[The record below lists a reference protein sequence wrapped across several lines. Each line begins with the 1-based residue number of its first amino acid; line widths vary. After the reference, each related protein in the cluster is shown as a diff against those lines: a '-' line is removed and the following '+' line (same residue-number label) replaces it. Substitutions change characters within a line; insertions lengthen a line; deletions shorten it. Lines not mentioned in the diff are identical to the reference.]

1 MRIWSPQA
9 MEIMN
14 MAQKK
19 ASAMKHAELDPLHLL
34 WAFLRE
40 ATQPGENVTR
50 AAWLQLRFGLSWK
63 FHDKVRWTCFTPYS
77 KPVSSKK

>member
-34 WAFLRE
+34 WAFLR
-40 ATQPGENVTR
+40 
-50 AAWLQLRFGLSWK
+50 
-63 FHDKVRWTCFTPYS
+63 
-77 KPVSSKK
+77 